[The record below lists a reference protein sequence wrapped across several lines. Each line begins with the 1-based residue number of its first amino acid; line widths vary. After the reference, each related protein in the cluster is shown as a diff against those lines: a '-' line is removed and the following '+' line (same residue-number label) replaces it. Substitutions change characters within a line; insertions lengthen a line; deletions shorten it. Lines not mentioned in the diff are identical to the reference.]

1 MYLLEGIRGES
12 KNEIGLIY
20 VFKSEATRDKYY
32 NEDESLTELGK
43 EFMEKLKSVFE
54 EAEKYEKEFRNKYND
69 WIVQ

>member
-20 VFKSEATRDKYY
+20 VFKSEAARDKYY

-54 EAEKYEKEFRNKYND
+54 EAEKYEKEFSTKYTD